1 MTAPS
6 RASFA
11 RVAAADSDVKVPAS
25 TVAEID
31 LGALAHNLAEIRRAI
46 RPGVGILAAVK
57 ADAYGHGAV
66 PVARTLERQGVSM
79 LGVAR
84 IEEGIELRLGGV
96 EIPILVLSG
105 VPSGGVPPFESLEEH
120 VVELLRHR
128 LTPVLF
134 DVGVVL
140 AIDRMLQKRDL
151 EIPEGMPP
159 QARMNYHLKIDTG
172 MGRLGIEAGGLRDAL
187 AVLSRCKN
195 LRLTG
200 ALTHFADADSG
211 AEAAQSYTKQQFQR
225 FQAIVPQLRMAAD
238 ENTNLLLHACNSAA
252 ALAGVGGELDL
263 VRPGI
268 ALYGCYPEEAWR
280 SDVTLKPVMRL
291 TTRVLFVKE
300 VAPGTPISYGRTF
313 VTERTSRIA
322 TLPVG
327 YGDGYTR
334 ALSNKGHVLIRGIR
348 APIVGRVCMDLT
360 MVDVTNIPGV
370 VAGDEVVLIGTQGEE
385 RMTAEEL
392 ASKAG
397 TISYEIFTS
406 ISKRVP
412 RIFRNATEAA

>member
-1 MTAPS
+1 MSAES
-6 RASFA
+6 E
-11 RVAAADSDVKVPAS
+11 VKVPAS

-31 LGALAHNLAEIRRAI
+31 LGALAHNLGEIRRAI

-66 PVARTLERQGVSM
+66 PVARALEREGVSM

-84 IEEGIELRLGGV
+84 IEEGIELRRGGV

-120 VVELLRHR
+120 VVELVRHR

-134 DVGVVL
+134 DVGVAL

-151 EIPEGMPP
+151 EVPEGMPP
-159 QARMNYHLKIDTG
+159 QVRLDYHLKVDTG
-172 MGRLGIEAGGLRDAL
+172 MGRLGVDPGELRSAL
-187 AVLSRCKN
+187 AVLSRAKN

-211 AEAAQSYTKQQFQR
+211 SESAQAFTKEQFQR
-225 FQAIVPQLRMAAD
+225 FQGAVPQLRMATD
-238 ENTNLLLHACNSAA
+238 ESTNLLLHACNSAG

-280 SDVTLKPVMRL
+280 SDVSLRAVMRL

-300 VAPGTPISYGRTF
+300 VPPGTPISYGRTF
-313 VTERTSRIA
+313 VTEKESRIA

-327 YGDGYTR
+327 YGDGYMR
-334 ALSNKGHVLIRGIR
+334 ALSNKGHVLIRGMR

-370 VAGDEVVLIGTQGEE
+370 TAGDEVVLIGAQGEE

-412 RIFRNATEAA
+412 RIFRNAPKAA